1 VRRVACLILL
11 LVLIGAPGLVVAQTT
26 AAGGPDP
33 TIDPDCGNQLPP
45 PIRAAQTPAD
55 TAGLDFLQSF
65 RTPLPPAALWSPAGL
80 RRVGLQ
86 AGHWLNEQVPPELG
100 RLQAGSSGGG
110 KPEWE
115 VNLDIALRTRDLLEL
130 AGVTVDVLP
139 ATIPLGYRAHA
150 FVAIH
155 ADGGA
160 GNLHGFKIARPAFSS
175 IPDIDDQLLDDLNR
189 AYSIE
194 TGMPRDD
201 EHISRRMLYYYAF
214 NSRRYCHS
222 VATGVP
228 QAIVETGFL
237 TSVID
242 RQLLLGNPS
251 VIAQGLADGI
261 IAFLQRRA

>member
-1 VRRVACLILL
+1 MLL
-11 LVLIGAPGLVVAQTT
+11 TLLAGPGPALAQTI

-33 TIDPDCGNQLPP
+33 TIDPECGNQLPP
-45 PIRAAQTPAD
+45 PLRAPLTPGD
-55 TAGLDFLQSF
+55 QPGLDVQQSF
-65 RTPLPPAALWSPAGL
+65 RAPLPPAPLWNPPGP

-86 AGHWLNEQVPPELG
+86 AGHWLNDQVPPELG

-110 KPEWE
+110 KQEWE
-115 VNLDIALRTRDLLEL
+115 VNLDILLRTRELLEL

-139 ATIPLGYRAHA
+139 AAIPPGYRAHV
-150 FVAIH
+150 FIAIH

-160 GNLHGFKIARPAFSS
+160 GNLRGFKIARPAFSS
-175 IPDIDDQLLDDLNR
+175 IPDVDDQLVDDLNR
-189 AYSIE
+189 AYALW

-214 NSRRYCHS
+214 NSRRYCHT

-237 TSVID
+237 TSAID

-251 VIAQGLADGI
+251 IIAQGLAEGI